1 VHILPPAHPL
11 GGAKD
16 WFGLVCSIV
25 FNDNLNIISVI
36 SCWSVLLVEETG
48 VPGENH
54 IPVTDKLYHI
64 IVSSTPGHH
73 DFSGNS
79 H

>member
-1 VHILPPAHPL
+1 MHILPPAHPL

-36 SCWSVLLVEETG
+36 SCRVHLAITTLV
-48 VPGENH
+48 V
-54 IPVTDKLYHI
+54 IVTDYIGSRKSHYHTIMTTTDPQQIGNQI
-64 IVSSTPGHH
+64 I
-73 DFSGNS
+73 
-79 H
+79 